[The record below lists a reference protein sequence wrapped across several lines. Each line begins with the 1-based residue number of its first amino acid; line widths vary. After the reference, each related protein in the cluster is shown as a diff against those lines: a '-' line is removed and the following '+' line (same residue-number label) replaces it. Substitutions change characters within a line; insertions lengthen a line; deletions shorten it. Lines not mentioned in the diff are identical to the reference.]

1 MESMLQFVH
10 ALLTVTVTFALAGL
24 APSPIEARTF
34 TIVNDC
40 KETVWPGITPGEA
53 LAGGGFALKPGQ
65 SRILTAPTGW
75 SGRIW
80 GRTGCSFDDTGNG
93 SCQTGGCGS
102 SLKCGGSGN
111 TPATLAEFTLGA
123 RDFYDVSLVDG
134 FNLPMVVTPVHGQGN
149 CSSAGCDGDLRDT
162 CPSELA
168 VKAGSQT
175 VGCPSACNVFGSEQ
189 YCCTGR
195 HANSLTCQPTSYSK
209 KFKEACPAAY
219 SYAYDDP
226 TSIFICVDADY
237 IVTFCSKRG
246 RKVCTYFNNKLTCT
260 GGSRSLSPPRWA
272 AMIFLAWIVLWVVFL
287 RT

>member
-1 MESMLQFVH
+1 MWWSCRIKMFPWARPSLFVGV
-10 ALLTVTVTFALAGL
+10 LGL

-175 VGCPSACNVFGSEQ
+175 VGCRSACNVFGSEQ
-189 YCCTGR
+189 YCCTGM

-237 IVTFCSKRG
+237 IVTFCSKSG
-246 RKVCTYFNNKLTCT
+246 KQQPTTANMW
-260 GGSRSLSPPRWA
+260 GSQGTQGVHLLQQQAHMHRRFPIA
-272 AMIFLAWIVLWVVFL
+272 
-287 RT
+287 